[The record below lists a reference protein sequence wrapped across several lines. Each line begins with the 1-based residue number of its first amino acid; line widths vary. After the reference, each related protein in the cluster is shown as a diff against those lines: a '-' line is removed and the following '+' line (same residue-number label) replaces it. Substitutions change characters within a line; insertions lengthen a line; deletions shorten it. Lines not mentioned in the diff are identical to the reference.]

1 MKEKIK
7 YLLFYGSMFYTIL
20 VVVLM
25 LISLFSATTTIELY
39 DNENNL
45 VKINQYKEELL
56 KLGDNNCTKVINKMI
71 NFYENTSYN
80 GEVELKSI
88 WDYFVNVEDGYLH
101 YVGEV
106 RDNCNLTYE
115 QMQELD
121 FPSKFVNIS
130 VNTDKMFQPYYFQY
144 ELSLKD
150 KLSREVMEFNTL
162 NLDYS
167 MRKKDEL
174 ELISTLI
181 ELEKKGDEISG

>member
-39 DNENNL
+39 DNEDNL

-56 KLGDNNCTKVINKMI
+56 KLGDNNCTKIINKMI

-181 ELEKKGDEISG
+181 ELEKKGDEISE